1 MKAKVAAKK
10 PLPKKPLLKRPPA
23 RKSLVV
29 VESPTKVKTIQKY
42 LDSGYIVKASMGHV
56 RDLPKSKLGV
66 DEKKGFKPDYRVL
79 PAKKKVLDDLK
90 KAAEKVDALYIATDP
105 DREGE
110 AIGWHVLNLLDTQG
124 KKVRR
129 ILFHE
134 ITKNAV
140 RRAIENPTNIDMNK
154 VNAQQARRVLDR
166 LVGYKLSP
174 LLWEKVRRGLSAGR
188 VQSVAMKMI
197 VDREDAIKAFKPEE
211 YWTFAAKLSAQ
222 NPPPFVARLSKVE
235 GKKADVVNEKQAR
248 TIEAA
253 LKGGRFVV
261 EAIARK
267 EKKQSAA
274 PPFIT
279 STLQRVVYN
288 RFKYPVKRTM
298 QIAQKLYEGKELGS
312 YGLVGLI
319 TYMRTDSVRISD
331 EALDEVRRY
340 ISTKYGAD
348 ILPDKPNYY
357 RVKKSA
363 QAQEAHE
370 AIRPTSLDHDPE
382 KVRNFLTREEFN
394 LYKLIWDRFV
404 ACQMKPALFDVTD
417 ADIKNGPYTLRASGE
432 VLKFAGFLAVFQG
445 DPSEGDD
452 EESAEND
459 KALPAMIEGE
469 VVTLLDLD
477 TKQNFTQ
484 PPPRYTEATLVK
496 ALEDNGIGRP
506 STYGQIL
513 ATIQA
518 RDYTYKH
525 DGKFHPTQLGMLVT
539 KLLVRSFSDII
550 DETYTARLEEELDQI
565 EEGKLDWI
573 VALREFNE
581 KFVRD
586 LARAGRDMVDIKH
599 SGVETD
605 EKCETCGAPMAIKF
619 GRFGEFLACTNY
631 PDCKTTREMAKG
643 DAAGTEAQGEQIVCD
658 KCGKPMQLKRSRFGQ
673 FYACTGYPECKNT
686 KDPRLMKANIPT
698 EPQPPCENCGKEMV
712 LRSGRYGP
720 FYSCSGYPEC
730 KTIRKLNGGKSTPAR
745 PTGVKCPSCAEGELV
760 ERRSRRGV
768 FYSCSRYPKCD
779 FSLNNRP
786 VARECPKCHAPYL
799 LEKTTQKEGPVE
811 YCNNPECDYRGP
823 VKDDH
828 KNAANA

>member
-1 MKAKVAAKK
+1 MAKN
-10 PLPKKPLLKRPPA
+10 
-23 RKSLVV
+23 LVI
-29 VESPTKVKTIQKY
+29 VESPAKAKTINKFIGKDY
-42 LDSGYIVKASMGHV
+42 VVKASVGHV
-56 RDLPKSKLGV
+56 RDLPKSELGV
-66 DEKKGFKPDYRVL
+66 DEVTFEPTYQVL
-79 PAKKKVLDDLK
+79 EGK
-90 KAAEKVDALYIATDP
+90 EKVVAELRAAAKGADTIYIASDP

-110 AIGWHVLNLLDTQG
+110 AIGWHVLNLLDTKG

-140 RRAIENPTNIDMNK
+140 RKAIENPTDIDMNK

-166 LVGYKLSP
+166 LVGYKISP
-174 LLWEKVRRGLSAGR
+174 LLWDKVRRGLSAGR

-197 VDREDAIKAFKPEE
+197 VDRENAIKAFKPEE
-211 YWTFAAKLSAQ
+211 YWTFAAKLAAN
-222 NPPPFVARLSKVE
+222 NPPPFVAKLSKVE
-235 GKKADVVNEKQAR
+235 GKKADVDNEQQAR
-248 TIEAA
+248 TIESA
-253 LKGGRFVV
+253 LKSGQFVV
-261 EAIARK
+261 QAIARK

-279 STLQRVVYN
+279 STLQRVAYN

-312 YGLVGLI
+312 FGLVGLI
-319 TYMRTDSVRISD
+319 TYMRTDSVRISA
-331 EALDEVRRY
+331 EALDEVRQY

-348 ILPDKPNYY
+348 ILPEKPNYY
-357 RVKKSA
+357 RVKKAA

-370 AIRPTSLDHDPE
+370 AIRPTSLDHEPD
-382 KVRNFLTREEFN
+382 KIKDFLSREEYN
-394 LYKLIWDRFV
+394 LYKMIWDRFV
-404 ACQMKPALFDVTD
+404 ACQMMPALFDVTD
-417 ADIKNGPYTLRASGE
+417 VDINNGPHTLRASGE
-432 VLKFAGFLAVFQG
+432 VLKFPGFLAVFQDSG
-445 DPSEGDD
+445 VEDDD
-452 EESAEND
+452 EEKPEND
-459 KALPAMIEGE
+459 KALPAMSEGE
-469 VVTLLDLD
+469 VVKLLDLD

-513 ATIQA
+513 TTIQA

-525 DGKFHPTQLGMLVT
+525 DDKFHPTQLGMVVT
-539 KLLVRSFSDII
+539 NLLTTSFADII
-550 DETYTARLEEELDQI
+550 DEKYTARLEEELDEI
-565 EEGKLDWI
+565 EAGKVDWI
-573 VALREFNE
+573 DAMREFNE
-581 KFVRD
+581 KFVLD
-586 LARAGRDMVDIKH
+586 LERAGKEMVEVKRT
-599 SGVETD
+599 GVETD
-605 EKCETCGAPMAIKF
+605 EKCENCGAPMAIKF

-631 PDCKTTREMAKG
+631 PDCKTTKEVAKG
-643 DAAGTEAQGEQIVCD
+643 DAAEAEAEGEQIICD

-673 FYACTGYPECKNT
+673 FFACTGYPDCKNT

-712 LRSGRYGP
+712 LKSGRYGP

-730 KTIRKLNGGKSTPAR
+730 KTIRKLNGGKSTPPK
-745 PTGVKCPSCAEGELV
+745 PTGVKCPTCSEGELV

-786 VARECPKCHAPYL
+786 VARQCPKCHAPYL
-799 LEKTTQKEGPVE
+799 LEKSTKKEGHIE

-823 VKDDH
+823 VSDGHKD
-828 KNAANA
+828 AANA

>member
-1 MKAKVAAKK
+1 MAKN
-10 PLPKKPLLKRPPA
+10 
-23 RKSLVV
+23 LVI
-29 VESPTKVKTIQKY
+29 VESPAKAKTINKFIGKDY
-42 LDSGYIVKASMGHV
+42 VVKASVGHV
-56 RDLPKSKLGV
+56 RDLPKSELGV
-66 DEKKGFKPDYRVL
+66 DEVTFEPTYQVL
-79 PAKKKVLDDLK
+79 EGK
-90 KAAEKVDALYIATDP
+90 EKVVAELRAAAKGADTIYIASDP

-110 AIGWHVLNLLDTQG
+110 AIGWHVLNLLDTKG

-140 RRAIENPTNIDMNK
+140 RKAIENPTDIDMNK

-166 LVGYKLSP
+166 LVGYKISP
-174 LLWEKVRRGLSAGR
+174 LLWDKVRRGLSAGR

-197 VDREDAIKAFKPEE
+197 VDRENAIKAFKPEE
-211 YWTFAAKLSAQ
+211 YWTFAAKLAAN
-222 NPPPFVARLSKVE
+222 NPPPFVAKLSKVE
-235 GKKADVVNEKQAR
+235 GKKADVDNEQQAR
-248 TIEAA
+248 SIESA
-253 LKGGRFVV
+253 LKSGQFVV
-261 EAIARK
+261 QAIARK

-279 STLQRVVYN
+279 STLQRVAYN

-312 YGLVGLI
+312 FGLVGLI
-319 TYMRTDSVRISD
+319 TYMRTDSVRISA
-331 EALDEVRRY
+331 EALDEVRQY
-340 ISTKYGAD
+340 ISTKYGAN
-348 ILPDKPNYY
+348 ILPEKPNYY
-357 RVKKSA
+357 RVKKAA

-370 AIRPTSLDHDPE
+370 AIRPTSLDHEPD
-382 KVRNFLTREEFN
+382 KIKDFLSREEYN
-394 LYKLIWDRFV
+394 LYKMIWDRFV
-404 ACQMKPALFDVTD
+404 ACQMMPALFDVTD
-417 ADIKNGPYTLRASGE
+417 VDINNGPHTLRASGE
-432 VLKFAGFLAVFQG
+432 VLKFPGFLAVFQDSG
-445 DPSEGDD
+445 VEDDD
-452 EESAEND
+452 EEKPEND
-459 KALPAMIEGE
+459 KALPAMSEGE
-469 VVTLLDLD
+469 VVKLLDLD

-513 ATIQA
+513 TTIQA

-525 DGKFHPTQLGMLVT
+525 DDKFHPTQLGMVVT
-539 KLLVRSFSDII
+539 NLLTTSFADII
-550 DETYTARLEEELDQI
+550 DEKYTARLEEELDEI
-565 EEGKLDWI
+565 EAGKVDWI
-573 VALREFNE
+573 DAMREFNE
-581 KFVRD
+581 KFVLD
-586 LARAGRDMVDIKH
+586 LERAGKEMVEVKRT
-599 SGVETD
+599 GVETD
-605 EKCETCGAPMAIKF
+605 EKCENCGAPMAIKF

-631 PDCKTTREMAKG
+631 PDCKTTKEVAKG
-643 DAAGTEAQGEQIVCD
+643 DAAEAEAEGEQIICD

-673 FYACTGYPECKNT
+673 FFACTGYPDCKNT

-712 LRSGRYGP
+712 LKSGRYGP

-730 KTIRKLNGGKSTPAR
+730 KTIRKLNGGKSTPPK
-745 PTGVKCPSCAEGELV
+745 PTGVKCPTCSEGELV

-786 VARECPKCHAPYL
+786 VARQCPKCHAPYL
-799 LEKTTQKEGPVE
+799 LEKSTKKEGHIE

-823 VKDDH
+823 VSDGHKD
-828 KNAANA
+828 AANA